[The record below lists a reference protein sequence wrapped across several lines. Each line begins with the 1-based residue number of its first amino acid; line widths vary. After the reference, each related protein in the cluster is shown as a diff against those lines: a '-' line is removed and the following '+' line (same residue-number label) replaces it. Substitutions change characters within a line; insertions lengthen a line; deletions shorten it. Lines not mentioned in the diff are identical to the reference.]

1 MITHFLLAYV
11 PQEALEDL
19 SWCFSTVS
27 FVVRRN
33 CLLSYTLPAAPEV
46 LDGVFFPSLLFHLG
60 EGKTT
65 PEPIDD
71 GAKGS

>member
-1 MITHFLLAYV
+1 MIMHCLLAYV

-46 LDGVFFPSLLFHLG
+46 LDGFFFSF
-60 EGKTT
+60 T
-65 PEPIDD
+65 PF
-71 GAKGS
+71 SFRRR